1 MPQVRLP
8 RGRRVTR
15 APHAE
20 PAGAGAPSVPGPLP
34 LAAASARL
42 RGKPGRPRRAVTSG
56 AAIQGAA
63 LDPAPGAPANGH
75 FATTL
80 RRRGLAAPAAAAFLG
95 VSLRQLW
102 RLAAHGLIRPVRWPG
117 CRRVV
122 FDSVDLEGLF
132 GDGYKG

>member
-1 MPQVRLP
+1 M
-8 RGRRVTR
+8 TR
-15 APHAE
+15 
-20 PAGAGAPSVPGPLP
+20 PAGHVLTPGAPTGSEAPAPLP
-34 LAAASARL
+34 LSAASRRL
-42 RGKPGRPRRAVTSG
+42 RRPAGRPRRQVSRG

-63 LDPAPGAPANGH
+63 LEPAPGASANGH
-75 FATTL
+75 FAAAL
-80 RRRGLAAPAAAAFLG
+80 PRRGLAAPAAAAFLG

-102 RLAAHGLIRPVRWPG
+102 RLVGRGLVRPVRWPG